1 MAIIDILKYACM
13 QVHKQTK
20 DIIGTERGNKEY
32 GKGAGGDAS
41 RMVDLVGEKA
51 VIETIKTHSFSP
63 TIIGEECGRIEGD
76 GGFLIM
82 DAIDGTTNASRNIP
96 FYCCSLAYAIDYK
109 LSSVVDAAIID
120 LVSGDLYYA
129 SKDKGAYLNGNK
141 IGVRKC
147 INTSV
152 QRNQNKDIVIGMNI
166 SGVSEDLIRSMSKV
180 ICKANHTRHFGAN
193 ALELCYFARGY
204 MDAYI
209 DLRAKIRTT
218 DMAAAYLIV
227 KESGGKLY
235 SIGGSELDSP
245 LGVKNTMSFLAV
257 SDRNMFDMFANDID
271 MIPRKQVNSKAP
283 GPGFEPGSEE

>member
-1 MAIIDILKYACM
+1 VVIIDILKNACI
-13 QVHKQTK
+13 QVRKQTK
-20 DIIGTERGNKEY
+20 DIIGTEQGNKES
-32 GKGAGGDAS
+32 GKGAGGDIS
-41 RMVDLVGEKA
+41 RMVDLVAEKA
-51 VIETIKTHSFSP
+51 VIETIKTHSFKP

-129 SKDKGAYLNGNK
+129 SKNKGAYLNGNK
-141 IGVRKC
+141 IEVRKC
-147 INTSV
+147 MNNSP
-152 QRNQNKDIVIGMNI
+152 QRDQNKDMIIGMNI
-166 SGVSEDLIRSMSKV
+166 SGVSEDLIASMSKV
-180 ICKANHTRHFGAN
+180 ICKANHARHFGAN

-218 DMAAAYLIV
+218 DMAAGYLIV
-227 KESGGKLY
+227 KESGGKIY
-235 SIGGSELDSP
+235 SVEGSELDSQ
-245 LGVKNTMSFLAV
+245 LGVKDTMSFLAV
-257 SDRNMFDMFANDID
+257 PDRNMFDMFADDLHI
-271 MIPRKQVNSKAP
+271 SKKI
-283 GPGFEPGSEE
+283 G

>member
-1 MAIIDILKYACM
+1 VAIIDILKYACM
-13 QVHKQTK
+13 QVHKLTK
-20 DIIGTERGNKEY
+20 DIIGTEQGNKEY
-32 GKGAGGDAS
+32 GKGAGGDTS
-41 RMVDLVGEKA
+41 RMVDLIGEKA
-51 VIETIKTHSFSP
+51 VIETIKTHSFNP

-76 GGFLIM
+76 SGFLIM

-96 FYCCSLAYAIDYK
+96 FYCCSLAYAVDYK

-129 SKDKGAYLNGNK
+129 SKYKGAYLNGNK
-141 IGVRKC
+141 IEIRKS
-147 INTSV
+147 INASV
-152 QRNQNKDIVIGMNI
+152 QRDIVIGLNI

-180 ICKANHTRHFGAN
+180 ICKANHIRHLGAN

-204 MDAYI
+204 IDAYI

-235 SIGGSELDSP
+235 SIEGSELDSQ

-257 SDRNMFDMFANDID
+257 SDRNMFDMFANDLD

>member
-13 QVHKQTK
+13 QVHKRTK
-20 DIIGTERGNKEY
+20 DIIGTEQGNKEY
-32 GKGAGGDAS
+32 GKGAGGDTS
-41 RMVDLVGEKA
+41 RMVDLIGEKA
-51 VIETIKTHSFSP
+51 VIEAIKTHSFNP

-76 GGFLIM
+76 NGFLIM

-129 SKDKGAYLNGNK
+129 SKGKGAYLNGNK
-141 IGVRKC
+141 IEIRKSVSA
-147 INTSV
+147 SV
-152 QRNQNKDIVIGMNI
+152 QTDIVIGMNI
-166 SGVSEDLIRSMSKV
+166 SGVSENLIRCMSKV
-180 ICKANHTRHFGAN
+180 ICKANHTRHLGAN

-204 MDAYI
+204 IDAYI
-209 DLRAKIRTT
+209 DLRAKIRST

-235 SIGGSELDSP
+235 SIEGSELDSQ

-257 SDRNMFDMFANDID
+257 SDRNMFDMFANDLD